1 MPMLAGNPN
10 AGKRVASILL
20 GVALVMILI
29 TAVLA
34 VRKRTAPAKT
44 PPLHPSVVVAR

>member
-1 MPMLAGNPN
+1 MIAGNPN
-10 AGKRVASILL
+10 AGKRVASVLL
-20 GVALVMILI
+20 ALALMMILI

-44 PPLHPSVVVAR
+44 PPLHPSIVVAQ